1 MEWWSFYKTYITNWS
16 NVLLIHLFHGSTVFL
31 QLLMQW
37 QGEITVLIQGK
48 GVIDCFSFFGHDV
61 FPALRSNW
69 VENAPC
75 DVTREILLNII
86 HTHQFK
92 IRQKQP
98 SNLFSPS
105 VILFL
110 TKFHV
115 LVIMSK
121 ATSEVFSSYQRN
133 RTVPSF
139 REWYRSYSFVSTEL
153 WLWWHKDGFHWVRL
167 NLLRQEQNDVFLYLS
182 SNWFLDSRHNWIS
195 NNTYS

>member
-1 MEWWSFYKTYITNWS
+1 MCCWYIYFTGPPFSYNCWCNDRGRLQRWFRVKAS
-16 NVLLIHLFHGSTVFL
+16 LIVFL
-31 QLLMQW
+31 FW
-37 QGEITVLIQGK
+37 
-48 GVIDCFSFFGHDV
+48 GHDV
-61 FPALRSNW
+61 FPAVRSNR

-75 DVTREILLNII
+75 DVIREILLNII

-105 VILFL
+105 VIFFL